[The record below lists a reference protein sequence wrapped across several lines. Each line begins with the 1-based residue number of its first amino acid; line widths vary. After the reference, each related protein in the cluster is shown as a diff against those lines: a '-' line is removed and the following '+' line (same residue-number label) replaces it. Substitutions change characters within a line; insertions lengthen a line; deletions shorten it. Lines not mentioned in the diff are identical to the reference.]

1 MTISLRAAL
10 LTLRLGVK
18 SLFLHK
24 LRSSLT
30 ILGILIGVTAVIWLV
45 AMGEG
50 VSHQAQEQIKNLGAT
65 SIIIRSVKPT
75 TQSSRSAGSF
85 FVPYG
90 LLRDDFARLTTT
102 IPAVIEAVPVREVP
116 RSVRFNERVVD
127 GRVVGCTPVY
137 LELNRLS
144 MNSGRFIDERDLRVA
159 DNCCVLGYDIANE
172 LFPYENPVGR
182 AIQIETEFYVVVGVT
197 NERTPS
203 AGIGGSLAAQD
214 YNLDVY
220 IPLSTLRARIGD
232 QILIAKSGSREGEIV
247 ELSQITLKVAS
258 IEDVD
263 AAADMIEDILSR
275 FHPVKDYAIT
285 VPKELLR
292 QAEIMR
298 MLFTVLLILIA
309 GISLLVGGI
318 GIMNIMLAT
327 VTERTR
333 EIGIRRAL
341 GAKQDHILWQFLIET
356 LVLTTTGGVLGVAM
370 GMLCRPVVALTRFL
384 AERFYPQVFATLPE
398 SIRLLEP
405 RVAGWSIVVS
415 LLIAIVVGIFFG
427 LYPARRAAMMDPIEA
442 LRHE

>member
-1 MTISLRAAL
+1 MGFPFAAAW

-65 SIIIRSVKPT
+65 SIILRSTKPT
-75 TQSSRSAGSF
+75 AQSARSAGSF
-85 FVPYG
+85 FVAYG
-90 LLRDDFARLTTT
+90 LLRSDFDRIKET
-102 IPAVIEAVPVREVP
+102 IPAIIDAVPVRELP
-116 RSVRFNERVVD
+116 RAFRYQNRLVD
-127 GRVVGCTPVY
+127 GRLVGCTPQY
-137 LELNRLS
+137 LDLNRLS
-144 MNSGRFIDERDLRVA
+144 MSYGRFLETRDVDKA
-159 DNCCVLGYDIANE
+159 DNVCVLGAE
-172 LFPYENPVGR
+172 TAAALFPYENALGR
-182 AIQIETEFYVVVGVT
+182 AVQIDQDFYVVVGVT
-197 NERTPS
+197 ESRTPS

-220 IPLSTLRARIGD
+220 IPISTLRWRIGD

-247 ELSQITLKVAS
+247 ELSQITVKVRS
-258 IEDVD
+258 IEEVD
-263 AAADMIEDILSR
+263 STADMIEEILGR
-275 FHPVKDYAIT
+275 FHANKDYSIT
-285 VPKELLR
+285 IPKELLR

-298 MLFTVLLILIA
+298 MLFTLLLILIA

-341 GAKQDHILWQFLIET
+341 GAKRRHILWQFLTET
-356 LVLTTTGGVLGVAM
+356 LVLTLTGGILGVAV
-370 GMLCRPVVALTRFL
+370 GMLCGPVVAAIQYLG
-384 AERFYPQVFATLPE
+384 ERFYPDVYATLPD
-398 SIRLLEP
+398 SIRNLEP
-405 RVAGWSIVVS
+405 RMALWSILVS
-415 LLIAIVVGIFFG
+415 LLIAVFVGIFFG
-427 LYPARRAAMMDPIEA
+427 LYPARRAALMDPIEA